1 MAMQRPRYA
10 GGKKKSVGSKKGGT
24 GGGTKSKKG
33 KASAVEPGFE
43 ELSSIYPGL
52 EQQSVESV
60 LGVRGQGH

>member
-1 MAMQRPRYA
+1 M
-10 GGKKKSVGSKKGGT
+10 KKKGMGSKKGG
-24 GGGTKSKKG
+24 GVKSKKG